1 MPNYSYKALL
11 PNGNTE
17 KGIITESSERAARL
31 ELISRN
37 LTPLTLKET
46 LKTKK
51 NSSKVKTSNLSLL
64 FRQLSA
70 YLSTGTNLDK
80 AFLLSAK
87 STNNNALKEILGS
100 IHEGL
105 IKGDSLQKCLES
117 FPSVF
122 NAQTIGIINAG
133 ENSGN
138 LEYSFQYLADYLDIV
153 ASTRKKV
160 LSSLSYPIFLLLFS
174 GLIIASLL
182 IFVLP
187 QITNQFISSG
197 IELPGITKI
206 MMFISS
212 NFFFM
217 FLALVLLVFFGIRL
231 FHQFLQSPANKTK
244 FDYHSIKLP
253 ILGSLILSYELEK
266 FSQAMLIM
274 LRSGLNFDQSFVQ
287 AMTSFSNSYLFSQF
301 SSSCQMVQDGK
312 DFMKPLIEIPKIPTL
327 FIQLFESGY
336 QTGTFDRSF
345 EKICVHLNEDIEARR
360 NVFLSILEPIMIVFM
375 GIFVLLIVLAIL
387 TPMMQM
393 NSLILQ

>member
-1 MPNYSYKALL
+1 
-11 PNGNTE
+11 
-17 KGIITESSERAARL
+17 
-31 ELISRN
+31 
-37 LTPLTLKET
+37 
-46 LKTKK
+46 
-51 NSSKVKTSNLSLL
+51 
-64 FRQLSA
+64 
-70 YLSTGTNLDK
+70 
-80 AFLLSAK
+80 
-87 STNNNALKEILGS
+87 
-100 IHEGL
+100 
-105 IKGDSLQKCLES
+105 
-117 FPSVF
+117 
-122 NAQTIGIINAG
+122 
-133 ENSGN
+133 
-138 LEYSFQYLADYLDIV
+138 
-153 ASTRKKV
+153 
-160 LSSLSYPIFLLLFS
+160 
-174 GLIIASLL
+174 
-182 IFVLP
+182 
-187 QITNQFISSG
+187 
-197 IELPGITKI
+197 
-206 MMFISS
+206 
-212 NFFFM
+212 M
-217 FLALVLLVFFGIRL
+217 FLAVVLLVFFGMRL

>member
-51 NSSKVKTSNLSLL
+51 NSPKVKTSNLSLL

-138 LEYSFQYLADYLDIV
+138 LEYSFQYLADYLDIM

-217 FLALVLLVFFGIRL
+217 FLALVLLVFFGMRL

-345 EKICVHLNEDIEARR
+345 EKICVHLNEDIQARR

>member
-51 NSSKVKTSNLSLL
+51 NSPKVKTSNLSLL

-138 LEYSFQYLADYLDIV
+138 LEYSFQYLADYLDIM

-212 NFFFM
+212 NFFLCSWQWF
-217 FLALVLLVFFGIRL
+217 
-231 FHQFLQSPANKTK
+231 
-244 FDYHSIKLP
+244 
-253 ILGSLILSYELEK
+253 
-266 FSQAMLIM
+266 
-274 LRSGLNFDQSFVQ
+274 
-287 AMTSFSNSYLFSQF
+287 
-301 SSSCQMVQDGK
+301 C
-312 DFMKPLIEIPKIPTL
+312 
-327 FIQLFESGY
+327 
-336 QTGTFDRSF
+336 
-345 EKICVHLNEDIEARR
+345 
-360 NVFLSILEPIMIVFM
+360 
-375 GIFVLLIVLAIL
+375 
-387 TPMMQM
+387 
-393 NSLILQ
+393 

>member
-51 NSSKVKTSNLSLL
+51 NSPKVKTSNLSLL

-217 FLALVLLVFFGIRL
+217 FLALVLLVFFGMRL

>member
-51 NSSKVKTSNLSLL
+51 NSPKVKTSNLSLL

-187 QITNQFISSG
+187 KITNQFISSG

-217 FLALVLLVFFGIRL
+217 FLALVLLVFFGMRL